1 MDTQESLRKR
11 ALHIFVLGSLAT
23 APILLVINAQFFIGR
38 GASGGEVVAV
48 ALILVIAVPATLALA
63 DLAISAV
70 AGGIGWV
77 IHVAL
82 VGALSALIL
91 SEALYPLGLRLEI
104 QIPLVLIAGV
114 AAAIAYA
121 RSESARSSVSALAPL
136 PPIILAYVFLL
147 TPVSG
152 LVFGGEDEV
161 ELPEQPDATAP
172 VVMVVFDELPGHA
185 LMDARGRIDAERF
198 PNFASLAD
206 DATWFRDA
214 TTSRSDTELAVPTLA
229 TGINAPLDSLG
240 TSADHPRSI
249 FTLLGSSYQMHVSE
263 PWTNLCPDSLC
274 EGVTESTDE
283 GGLGSILATI
293 PSILGYVSIPDA
305 QRVGIPSPRESG
317 AVSRS
322 GQVQTFVEEIQPTDG
337 PVLHYLHVLLPHK
350 AWRYLPSGKRYPDV
364 VGADA
369 ELGGLEE
376 WTDDDWFT
384 LQAEQRF
391 FLQLQYTDRLLGD
404 LFDRLRD
411 VGLYD
416 RSLIVVTADHG
427 VSFRAGDERR
437 DATETNAPDILS
449 VPLFI
454 KEPGQRAGG
463 IDDAA
468 ARTIDVVPT
477 IADAIGAE
485 IPWDVEGLSLLK
497 EPVPDRP
504 LEIENLR
511 DGGVEITAAE
521 FTRARDEALRDRIGL
536 LGDGTTSLYEI
547 GPSAELHGRPV
558 EPLAGEDA
566 GGEATIVDGDAARD
580 YDVDSEEI
588 PARIAGDV
596 DGVDPGQPMAIALNG
611 RVAAT
616 TYAYEGERGT
626 EFAAMV
632 PPALIEAGDNELAV
646 FAIEGVGAGA
656 SLHPLDLSF

>member
-1 MDTQESLRKR
+1 MDTRESLRKR
-11 ALHIFVLGSLAT
+11 ALHIFVLASLAM
-23 APILLVINAQFFIGR
+23 APILLVTDAQFFIGR

-48 ALILVIAVPATLALA
+48 ALILVIAVPAALALA
-63 DLAISAV
+63 DMAISAV

-114 AAAIAYA
+114 GVAIAYA
-121 RSESARSSVSALAPL
+121 RNEGARSVVSALAPL

-198 PNFASLAD
+198 PNFALLAD
-206 DATWFRDA
+206 DATWYRDG

-263 PWTNLCPDSLC
+263 PWTNVCPDSLC
-274 EGVTESTDE
+274 EGGTESTDE
-283 GGLGSILATI
+283 GELGSILATI
-293 PSILGYVSIPDA
+293 PPILGYVSIPDA

-322 GQVQTFVEEIQPTDG
+322 GQVQTFVEEIEPADG

-376 WTDDDWFT
+376 WTDDDWVT

-404 LFDRLRD
+404 VFDRLRD

-437 DATETNAPDILS
+437 DATDTNAPDILS

-454 KEPGQRAGG
+454 KEPGQRAGA

-468 ARTIDVVPT
+468 ARTVDVVPT
-477 IADAIGAE
+477 IADAISAE
-485 IPWDVEGLSLLK
+485 IPWEVDGLSLLE
-497 EPVPDRP
+497 EPDPDRP

-521 FTRARDEALRDRIGL
+521 FRRARDEALQDRIAL

-547 GPSAELHGRPV
+547 GPSAELHGQPV

-566 GGEATIVDGDAARD
+566 GGEATIIDGDAVND
-580 YDVDSEEI
+580 YDADSEEI

-596 DGVDPGQPMAIALNG
+596 DGVDPGEPMAIALNG

-626 EFAAMV
+626 EFSAMV

-646 FAIEGVGAGA
+646 FAIEGEGAGA
-656 SLHPLDLSF
+656 TLHPLDVSF